1 MTQELIEIKL
11 SVPQI
16 FILRQMLELEIN
28 TGMKM
33 SRHETALAAFKRLT
47 GYDPGRGKKGRQEA
61 LAVLA
66 KFETGEDDE

>member
-1 MTQELIEIKL
+1 MSQELIEIKL
-11 SVPQI
+11 TEPQI

-28 TGMKM
+28 SGLRM
-33 SRHETALAAFKRLT
+33 SRHETALQAFKRLT

-66 KFETGEDDE
+66 KFDID